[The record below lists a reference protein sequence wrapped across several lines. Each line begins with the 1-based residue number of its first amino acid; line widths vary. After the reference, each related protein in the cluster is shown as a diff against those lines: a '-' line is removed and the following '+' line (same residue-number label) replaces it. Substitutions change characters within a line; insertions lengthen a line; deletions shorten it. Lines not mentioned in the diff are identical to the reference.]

1 MLSARELIIA
11 PLVFSLSI
19 LGVTSNQYLRLQELV
34 TASEN
39 RSGESLKK
47 DDQKNALRL

>member
-19 LGVTSNQYLRLQELV
+19 LGVTFNQYLRLRQLV
-34 TASEN
+34 TAPEN
-39 RSGESLKK
+39 RLGESLKK
-47 DDQKNALRL
+47 R